1 MILDESK
8 MNTLE
13 HPLNYPMPA
22 SPEEIQLIAID
33 IILAKDRRTRR
44 AQRNYVLMHRK
55 AEGKLVPKINEWLDF
70 VDKKLKAGL
79 SRMRGQTPATMVK
92 SIADWGEIRRYG
104 EELIKPELM
113 EILTEGGNAV
123 MERRMVKKQAR
134 FDPIGIEAVNWVNT
148 HGAELV
154 VEITAETMQG
164 IRDVITTG
172 IQAGK
177 SMPAIARELRPIVG
191 LNSQYAGAVGKLHTS
206 LIAEGVTAQKAAAQ
220 AERYAG
226 RLHRRRTMTIAR
238 TESAY
243 ALTEGQ
249 RQGYAQM
256 GVKRLMRVEAPTCC
270 DICADY
276 DGHVYTIAEASGIL
290 PEHPNCGGT
299 WVAAPGER
307 VEPLRN
313 FYNNVTDGEI
323 EIIQAWSDDTY
334 LMVRKYLRAG
344 EIERENLLARYGA
357 KLKTDAEAMEKLFL
371 KYKNGVSDKMLYR
384 GLGDVPDDVY
394 NAFKQYNTGNIA
406 EIDTAIS
413 SWTTDAETMNKFS
426 GGKNQ
431 IKFYLDKG
439 RTSTLEL
446 DISSFARITEEQE
459 VILNSHKFKI
469 TAIEEEIIP
478 SPIPG
483 STAAPTRILNVF
495 LEEPGI

>member
-1 MILDESK
+1 LRYSNPIL
-8 MNTLE
+8 
-13 HPLNYPMPA
+13 A
-22 SPEEIQLIAID
+22 SPEEIQQTAID
-33 IILAKDRRTRR
+33 IILAKDKRTRR
-44 AQRNYVLMHRK
+44 AYRRHQLLLR
-55 AEGKLVPKINEWLDF
+55 ENEREMQSPVKEWMDYMTR
-70 VDKKLKAGL
+70 KLKAGL
-79 SRMRGQTPATMVK
+79 SRMRGKSPTQKAN
-92 SIADWGEIRRYG
+92 SIADWGEIRKKG
-104 EELIKPELM
+104 Q
-113 EILTEGGNAV
+113 EILKPALFNVLNSGANSVTEQ
-123 MERRMVKKQAR
+123 ELKKQER
-134 FDPIGIEAVNWVNT
+134 FDPIGIEAIDWTNAYS
-148 HGAELV
+148 AELV
-154 VEITAETMQG
+154 VEITQETMMG
-164 IRDVITTG
+164 IRDVIATG

-191 LNSQYAGAVGKLHTS
+191 LNTQYAGAVANLHTR
-206 LIAEGVTAQKAAAQ
+206 LLAEGVVAQKAATQ

-238 TESAY
+238 TETAF
-243 ALTEGQ
+243 ALSEGQ
-249 RQGYAQM
+249 RQGYKQM
-256 GVKRLMRVEAPTCC
+256 GVKKLQRVEAPTCC

-344 EIERENLLARYGA
+344 EIERENLVARYGA

-371 KYKNGVSDKMLYR
+371 KYKDGVTDKILYR
-384 GLGDVPDDVY
+384 GLGDLPDDVY
-394 NAFKQYNTGNIA
+394 NAFKQYKTGNIA
-406 EIDTAIS
+406 ELDTAIS
-413 SWTTDAETMNKFS
+413 SWTTDAGTMDKFS

-439 RTSTLEL
+439 RKSTLEL
-446 DISSFARITEEQE
+446 DISDFARITEEQE